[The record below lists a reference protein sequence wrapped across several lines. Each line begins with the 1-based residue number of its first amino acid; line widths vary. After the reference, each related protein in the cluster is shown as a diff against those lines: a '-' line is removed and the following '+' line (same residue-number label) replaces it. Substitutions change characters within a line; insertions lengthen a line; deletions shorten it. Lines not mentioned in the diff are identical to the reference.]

1 MERNPNEYTVS
12 TSYTKGGTQVST
24 FYNSYDFRLVGLQIR
39 NFRESRNISQE
50 QLAYKAGLSTGTIGK
65 IERGINNPKTDTLLR
80 IAHEL
85 DVPCQLFFE
94 QIDRKRPHLPAHLQ
108 TLVAYAKSLGDNEI
122 HALCMIAKIMSKYH
136 DTSKSSDR

>member
-1 MERNPNEYTVS
+1 MERNSNEYTVS
-12 TSYTKGGTQVST
+12 TKLYKGGTQVST

-39 NFRESRNISQE
+39 NFREAKNISQE

-80 IAHEL
+80 IAQEL

-94 QIDRKRPHLPAHLQ
+94 QIDRKRPLLPAHLQ
-108 TLVAYAKSLGDNEI
+108 TLVAYARSLGDNEI

-136 DTSKSSDR
+136 DTGKPSGR